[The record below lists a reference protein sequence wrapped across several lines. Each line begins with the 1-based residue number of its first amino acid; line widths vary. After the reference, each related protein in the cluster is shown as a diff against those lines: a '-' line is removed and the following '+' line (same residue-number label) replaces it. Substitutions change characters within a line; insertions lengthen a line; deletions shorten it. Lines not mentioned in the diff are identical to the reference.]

1 VCQSPGRWGAD
12 TFQRGEKVNRDQQ
25 KATRELEQAQE
36 NWLRAY
42 GWARELG
49 GRWVHP
55 QQARACSLF
64 DAVQLTRAQPL
75 AFGAGR

>member
-1 VCQSPGRWGAD
+1 M
-12 TFQRGEKVNRDQQ
+12 TRDQQ

-55 QQARACSLF
+55 QQAKPCSRF
-64 DAVQLTRAQPL
+64 DAMQLTRAQPL
-75 AFGAGR
+75 IFGTPRRVDV